1 MNESFQHSENLRR
14 KIIIIFFLG
23 LLFMVGIAI
32 AIGWVFNDWG
42 RIRLGWLNQVLGPAL
57 TVSGFALVGWS
68 VHIQYIL
75 GKGTP
80 APMVATQ
87 KLVQT
92 GPYACTRNPMT
103 LGALFIYLGIGV
115 WMGSG
120 IVIALTLA
128 VFSLLLT
135 YIYVHETRELSERFG
150 EAYLEYVKQTPF
162 LFPHCRKSLAKS
174 DLSRRQ

>member
-1 MNESFQHSENLRR
+1 
-14 KIIIIFFLG
+14 
-23 LLFMVGIAI
+23 MVGIAI

-42 RIRLGWLNQVLGPAL
+42 SIRLGRLNQVLGPAL
-57 TVSGFALVGWS
+57 TVGGFALVGWS

-80 APMVATQ
+80 APMVATL
-87 KLVQT
+87 KLVRT

-128 VFSLLLT
+128 VFSLLLA

>member
-1 MNESFQHSENLRR
+1 
-14 KIIIIFFLG
+14 
-23 LLFMVGIAI
+23 MVGIAI

-42 RIRLGWLNQVLGPAL
+42 RIRLGWLNQVLVHAL
-57 TVSGFALVGWS
+57 TVGVFALVGWS

-87 KLVQT
+87 KLVRM

-103 LGALFIYLGIGV
+103 LGVLFIYLGIGV

-120 IVIALTLA
+120 IVIALTLV
-128 VFSLLLT
+128 VFSLLLA